1 MRWLDGII
9 DSMDIGLGGLWELVM
24 DREAWRAEV
33 HGVTKNW
40 TRLSDGILLSDW
52 ASQVALVI
60 KNMSANAGD
69 IRNKVQSPGGE
80 DPTEEE
86 MKTHSSI
93 LAYRIPWTEDLVG
106 YNP

>member
-1 MRWLDGII
+1 M
-9 DSMDIGLGGLWELVM
+9 
-24 DREAWRAEV
+24 
-33 HGVTKNW
+33 
-40 TRLSDGILLSDW
+40 SDW